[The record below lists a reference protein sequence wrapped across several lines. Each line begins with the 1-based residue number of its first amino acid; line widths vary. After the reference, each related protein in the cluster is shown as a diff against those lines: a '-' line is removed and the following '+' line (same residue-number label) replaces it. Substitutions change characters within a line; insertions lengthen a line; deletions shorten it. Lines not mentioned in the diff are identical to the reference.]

1 VVVTGSGNA
10 LNRNQGRTN
19 SRNEVFASGGANSS
33 DGFNYGTGN
42 GGIQCEI
49 DGVSSGKRC

>member
-1 VVVTGSGNA
+1 MVVTGSGNA